1 MLLNLISTESIH
13 RNVFCLILLLCSILL
28 RAIIV
33 SSTAFYLKWIIL
45 FVSYREIPID
55 LKCLASVAGTSSAS
69 IFFLKRVKF
78 YKDICSAWISRTS
91 AEIFFSQTGVIN
103 FSKIKDIYCYFT
115 KNTSMDFRKLSKY
128 PPFHGICWDL

>member
-1 MLLNLISTESIH
+1 MQLYLYKSVYGDVYLWK
-13 RNVFCLILLLCSILL
+13 
-28 RAIIV
+28 V
-33 SSTAFYLKWIIL
+33 SLWPYLFQNNIKLEQAFYLKWIIL

-55 LKCLASVAGTSSAS
+55 LKCLASVAETSSVS
-69 IFFLKRVKF
+69 IFFLKRIKF

-103 FSKIKDIYCYFT
+103 VSKIKDIYCYFT